1 MKVLLVDDHALV
13 RRGVRDLLREAFGD
27 AEFSEAATGEEALSY
42 ARKSAFELVVLDIS
56 MPRRGGMDALK
67 QLHAEAPSLPVLI
80 LSHHAEEQYAVRAL
94 RAGACG
100 YLTKDCAVEELVCAV
115 RKALAGGKYVTEGI
129 AERLVDMLAGGG
141 QSGAHETLS
150 DRELQVLR
158 MLAKGRTVKEIAGEL
173 SLSEKTISTY
183 RTRLLEKTHLRS
195 NAELIR
201 YALSSGLVD

>member
-67 QLHAEAPSLPVLI
+67 QLHAEAPDLPVLI
-80 LSHHAEEQYAVRAL
+80 LSQHAEEQYAVRAL

-100 YLTKDCAVEELVCAV
+100 YLTKDCAVEELVRAV
-115 RKALAGGKYVTEGI
+115 RKALAGGKYVSEAV
-129 AERLVDMLAGGG
+129 AERLVDVLAGGS

-183 RTRLLEKTHLRS
+183 RTRLLEKTRLRS

-201 YALSSGLVD
+201 YALSWGLVD